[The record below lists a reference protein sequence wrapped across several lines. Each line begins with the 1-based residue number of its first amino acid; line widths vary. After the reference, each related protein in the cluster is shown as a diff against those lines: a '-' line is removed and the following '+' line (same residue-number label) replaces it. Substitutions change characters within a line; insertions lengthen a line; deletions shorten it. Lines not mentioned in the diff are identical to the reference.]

1 MIEEGLQIL
10 LKCKND
16 LEVETIVENMS
27 PSAKKEFPKTA
38 ALIDS
43 PFSGLQL
50 RLMLLA
56 EVAQSAKNNNVDLVI
71 STELLSY
78 AKLLLEQAVAF
89 VISPALTINPEK
101 DIISACIQLGF
112 GRQSDNVTMYATR
125 ELGLEARQILL
136 SFCDMNPL
144 ADIFRDLCLIMS
156 VEGAPFW
163 CKIGCV
169 KVIQRCIKQRG
180 ALTAFLC
187 ALLGEEGCLKSPKI
201 CEIKNLVGLAGPLD
215 GSEKFEEIKKI
226 LETPD
231 RLQKNIALFL
241 SIVVSQQKIYQMI
254 TFDENE
260 AELSMRRIKVVLQH
274 LPENTDIIG
283 LQELHKFVKSQT
295 KIIYQYALALSNNV
309 IETSNKQLLQDA
321 VSVLSV
327 MTSSEI
333 LSLLLYRADFSFD
346 FDLTRI
352 NPKPFSA
359 SVEIPIMAELV
370 LKTSRECRLNILV
383 DLIKF
388 SFRSKDT
395 ELREAFCLLLSTFL
409 ESEPEFIIELMNNE
423 DNIPQIL
430 TVCELIFPH
439 ADDSDS
445 RQFLLSIVALLL
457 SDLVGY
463 SLSTKK
469 LVRERMAPLITQL
482 IHSEENPEV
491 MRTAKDIL
499 TKVLTFGNTQNKE
512 ANEDEKKKED
522 EAKKKAGRRMPSND
536 KRMTLQT
543 WSEYL
548 DSREIPLRSGAIRE
562 LTAALRQN
570 RLTEQQSDKLEKNCM
585 AIVKMQTEPFL
596 FLSAVQALTVF
607 ALKRREIFDNLVEFL
622 KNQASQ
628 NPALAV
634 QVGEVLSR
642 ACKELGD
649 MAPCYAST
657 LIPVLLS
664 LAANKK
670 LDDMVVSSAI
680 SAAADLLP
688 LCKFLI
694 QDIEHEIGAAIV
706 GFLSPSNEEG
716 VRCAACLLAKQI
728 FAVIG
733 ASFSTLVGGIVLD
746 VYRALKKV
754 VNDPLSSKWLYN
766 DAALALESVD
776 DAVKDYLT
784 PSKKMEKKIQILD

>member
-1 MIEEGLQIL
+1 
-10 LKCKND
+10 
-16 LEVETIVENMS
+16 
-27 PSAKKEFPKTA
+27 
-38 ALIDS
+38 
-43 PFSGLQL
+43 
-50 RLMLLA
+50 
-56 EVAQSAKNNNVDLVI
+56 
-71 STELLSY
+71 
-78 AKLLLEQAVAF
+78 
-89 VISPALTINPEK
+89 
-101 DIISACIQLGF
+101 
-112 GRQSDNVTMYATR
+112 
-125 ELGLEARQILL
+125 
-136 SFCDMNPL
+136 
-144 ADIFRDLCLIMS
+144 
-156 VEGAPFW
+156 
-163 CKIGCV
+163 
-169 KVIQRCIKQRG
+169 
-180 ALTAFLC
+180 
-187 ALLGEEGCLKSPKI
+187 
-201 CEIKNLVGLAGPLD
+201 
-215 GSEKFEEIKKI
+215 
-226 LETPD
+226 
-231 RLQKNIALFL
+231 
-241 SIVVSQQKIYQMI
+241 
-254 TFDENE
+254 
-260 AELSMRRIKVVLQH
+260 
-274 LPENTDIIG
+274 
-283 LQELHKFVKSQT
+283 
-295 KIIYQYALALSNNV
+295 
-309 IETSNKQLLQDA
+309 
-321 VSVLSV
+321 
-327 MTSSEI
+327 
-333 LSLLLYRADFSFD
+333 
-346 FDLTRI
+346 
-352 NPKPFSA
+352 
-359 SVEIPIMAELV
+359 
-370 LKTSRECRLNILV
+370 
-383 DLIKF
+383 
-388 SFRSKDT
+388 
-395 ELREAFCLLLSTFL
+395 
-409 ESEPEFIIELMNNE
+409 MNNE

-482 IHSEENPEV
+482 IHSEENPDV

-622 KNQASQ
+622 KNQASK

-694 QDIEHEIGAAIV
+694 QDIEV
-706 GFLSPSNEEG
+706 LLWS
-716 VRCAACLLAKQI
+716 RCP
-728 FAVIG
+728 
-733 ASFSTLVGGIVLD
+733 
-746 VYRALKKV
+746 RH
-754 VNDPLSSKWLYN
+754 
-766 DAALALESVD
+766 
-776 DAVKDYLT
+776 
-784 PSKKMEKKIQILD
+784 